1 MLEQMQSSR
10 RDAAQQF
17 WAGLAEALERAC
29 NRFYDW
35 FFGLMDRFG
44 RYPIRL
50 EALER
55 ELRTAT

>member
-1 MLEQMQSSR
+1 MQSSR